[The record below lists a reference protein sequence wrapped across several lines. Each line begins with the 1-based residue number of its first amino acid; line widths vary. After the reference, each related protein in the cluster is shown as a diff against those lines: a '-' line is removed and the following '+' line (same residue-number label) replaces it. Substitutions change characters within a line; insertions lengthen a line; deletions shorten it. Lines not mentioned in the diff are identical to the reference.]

1 MLSSPL
7 IISWK
12 RFQRNLIN
20 PTISMARW
28 DKVKGHNRVSYC
40 ALPWTGWAV
49 HHTACTRYR
58 LRTHSTKGIRRTVG
72 AKITRRT
79 RVEYDSVEEPS
90 IFEDPP
96 FPWSFDYSNSIVGN
110 LYEIYMYICIYR
122 CQYSRIYYFENNE
135 SICLL
140 DKFEIID

>member
-1 MLSSPL
+1 MYRFSNYTGRLRSLSVSDDPREEYLHRGIREIANTLLFSPL

-28 DKVKGHNRVSYC
+28 DRVKDHNRVSYC

-58 LRTHSTKGIRRTVG
+58 LRTHSAKGIRRTVG
-72 AKITRRT
+72 AKITRGT

-90 IFEDPP
+90 IFDDPP
-96 FPWSFDYSNSIVGN
+96 FPDRSIIQTV
-110 LYEIYMYICIYR
+110 
-122 CQYSRIYYFENNE
+122 
-135 SICLL
+135 
-140 DKFEIID
+140 